1 MRDKIRENLN
11 EMKNGEMGTSV
22 SRSEEEMEEL
32 VGDEGGG
39 SRSFLGSSIFPLCVC
54 WFGFLERSVC
64 DLLLVVFSV
73 CLKFEGLCAI

>member
-1 MRDKIRENLN
+1 M
-11 EMKNGEMGTSV
+11 

-39 SRSFLGSSIFPLCVC
+39 SRSFLGSSIFPLSVSVCVC
-54 WFGFLERSVC
+54 WFGFLERSLF